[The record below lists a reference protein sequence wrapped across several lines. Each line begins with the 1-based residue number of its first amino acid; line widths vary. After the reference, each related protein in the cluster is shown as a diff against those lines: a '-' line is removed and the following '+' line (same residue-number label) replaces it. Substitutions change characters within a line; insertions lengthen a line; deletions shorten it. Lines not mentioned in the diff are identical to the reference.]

1 MFINLYYYNSSRTLF
16 NRYIRKILLTIIL
29 TLGSIGLNMETFRV
43 GDRVKCSMGELGVII
58 SIDKNGTYPISVR
71 FSNYNER
78 VFTYTFDG
86 RMSVGFEYT
95 NKITKMNRINTK
107 YNQLKNK
114 EQSCL

>member
-1 MFINLYYYNSSRTLF
+1 MF
-16 NRYIRKILLTIIL
+16 K
-29 TLGSIGLNMETFRV
+29 V
-43 GDRVKCSMGELGVII
+43 GDRVKCSGGELGVIV

-71 FSNYNER
+71 FFNYNNDRANEG